1 MVLIL
6 MPSPKVFISYSHD
19 SDEHRAAILGLAQR
33 MRNPDG
39 IEVTVDRYVPG
50 TPNEGWP
57 RWMRDQ
63 IEQADYVL
71 VVCTPTYYQRFVGHE
86 VPGKGKGADWE
97 GILIMQALYDRQ
109 IAAPK
114 FVPVLLDAAHENSI
128 PEPLRPATRYVLTS
142 LVEYQ
147 KLCQFLRG
155 EAGVLPSSVATLPPL
170 VRVEGKPIQ
179 FEDELS
185 IHSSRT
191 AERAVLPRSG
201 QLWGREALLG
211 TLIPTLQQSGQLV
224 LFGMRGIGKSRV
236 IESIA
241 RAEPWIDWGLP
252 LRIFA
257 GATAHHA
264 DVFRTIAQSLG
275 ISDENPRP
283 PTGSV
288 AEIIAALA
296 PRIEGARSTFV
307 WVDQAHCWFVRGQWA
322 NPELERLVTALLRL
336 TSEKWNWI
344 FEFREHP
351 PETLRQHAIEVPGLD
366 KQALAKW
373 FEAVAPDEQRQE
385 WILAGDRLKAMYQW
399 LGGGHGQQAH
409 PLATSLL
416 IEVALGTH
424 STPLQVRQRLVSEP
438 AQQVENLLSDLF
450 NNVLSESE
458 RKLLLAIGLY
468 RGWIPHDHLA
478 WLEAGLP
485 AEGAWLGLDQRCLL
499 PSDDH
504 QERYYLHGFVS
515 DWLRRKFAY
524 PVDQSERIVT
534 ARGPA
539 SDPVARE
546 IHELIADCWLWQL
559 QRNQHRS
566 ALNTE
571 RALEAFHHLIAADR
585 SNRLGEITPGLI
597 AGREEGALDRLW
609 ILCDSIHANQ
619 RSRKELEVV
628 LRVILDLDPGSHKA
642 FRFLGETLQRLRGA
656 GDAEATNCFRRAI
669 ELRPGFAPYLCNLG
683 VALKATGLLGATEF
697 VATVAQARRRF
708 PTAVNDQVVAVEL
721 LCLAEVDPNSDE
733 PSRRRR
739 ERIAA
744 GSRHEAFFTD
754 EAEWQL
760 KRRPPAPVDALRV
773 LDTAIER
780 GCHGDFSLATR
791 ARALDVMGRH
801 QDAHAIRSD
810 LIRQGTGSAAV
821 YHGEAMSLLNQR
833 PPDPLRALAIL
844 DMANRAGCSD
854 EYTTSI
860 RATALELG
868 GKGEEASNLRQRE
881 IENGTRGEVFF
892 TAEADWQLA
901 KKPPNTVEAMRILA
915 LAKSRDCATEH
926 TASVEAKTL
935 EALGHPEEASALRR
949 SWIDAGSTSEVLYT
963 AEAHWQLRKHPPDAN
978 EALRILDAAAERGCA
993 DEYSASVRAT
1003 ALEEL
1008 GRHSDASELRRS
1020 FIRRGSRS
1028 AAIYNAEA
1036 EWLLS
1041 QNPPQADAAMELLK
1055 VPLSEGFSDQFTGW
1069 TLSKAKRFLED
1080 GNGKD

>member
-1 MVLIL
+1 

-19 SDEHRAAILGLAQR
+19 SEEHRAAILGLAQR
-33 MRNPDG
+33 MRDPDG
-39 IEVTVDRYVPG
+39 IKVTVDQYVRG
-50 TPNEGWP
+50 TPNDGWP

-71 VVCTPTYYQRFVGHE
+71 VVCTPTYYRRFAGHE
-86 VPGKGKGADWE
+86 APGKGKGADWE
-97 GILIMQALYDRQ
+97 GMLITQALYDQ
-109 IAAPK
+109 HIATPK
-114 FVPVLLDAAHENSI
+114 FVPVLLDAAHEASI
-128 PEPLRPATRYVLTS
+128 PEPLRPATRYLLTS
-142 LVEYQ
+142 LAEYR
-147 KLCQFLRG
+147 KLCQFLRS
-155 EAGVLPSSVATLPPL
+155 EAGVLPSPVATLPPL
-170 VRVEGKPIQ
+170 AREEGKPIQ

-185 IHSSRT
+185 TRSSST
-191 AERAVLPRSG
+191 AERSG
-201 QLWGREALLG
+201 TARPSQFWGREVLLR
-211 TLIPTLQQSGQLV
+211 TLIPTLQRSGQLV

-236 IESIA
+236 IEAIA
-241 RAEPWIDWGLP
+241 RTEPWANWGLP

-257 GATAHHA
+257 GATGHHA
-264 DVFRTIAQSLG
+264 DVFRTLAQALG

-288 AEIIAALA
+288 AEIVAALG
-296 PRIEGARSTFV
+296 PRIESARPTFV
-307 WVDQAHCWFVRGQWA
+307 WIDQAHCWFIRGQWA

-336 TSEKWNWI
+336 TSGKWNWI

-351 PETLRQHAIEVPGLD
+351 PETLLQHAMEVPGLD
-366 KQALAKW
+366 KQALSQW
-373 FEAVAPDEQRQE
+373 LEAVAPDEQRQE

-458 RKLLLAIGLY
+458 RSLLLAIGLY

-485 AEGAWLGLDQRCLL
+485 AKGAWFGLDRRCLL

-524 PVDQSERIVT
+524 PVDQTERIVT

-539 SDPVARE
+539 SDPIARE
-546 IHELIADCWLWQL
+546 IHALIADCWLRQL
-559 QRNQHRS
+559 QRNQYRS

-571 RALEAFHHLIAADR
+571 RALEAFHHLIAANQ

-609 ILCDSIHANQ
+609 ILCDSIHANR
-619 RSRKELEVV
+619 RSREELEVV
-628 LRVILDLDPGSHKA
+628 LRVILDLDPRSHKA
-642 FRFLGETLQRLRGA
+642 FRFLGETLQRQRGA
-656 GDAEATNCFRRAI
+656 GDAEAIDCFRRAI

-683 VALKATGLLGATEF
+683 VALKAIGPSGATEF
-697 VATVAQARRRF
+697 IATVAQARRHF
-708 PTAVNDQVVAVEL
+708 PAAVNDQVVAVEL
-721 LCLAEVDPNSDE
+721 HCLAVVDPSSDE
-733 PSRRRR
+733 PTRRRQ

-744 GSRHEAFFTD
+744 GSQHEAFFTD

-773 LDTAIER
+773 LDAAIER

-791 ARALDVMGRH
+791 AKALDAMGRH

-810 LIRQGTGSAAV
+810 LIRQGTRSAAA

-844 DMANRAGCSD
+844 DKADRAGCSD
-854 EYTTSI
+854 DYTTSI
-860 RATALELG
+860 RATALELSG
-868 GKGEEASNLRQRE
+868 NGDKASNLRQRE
-881 IENGTRGEVFF
+881 IESGTNGEIFY

-901 KKPPNTVEAMRILA
+901 KKPPNPVEAMRILA
-915 LAKSRDCATEH
+915 LAKARGCATEH

-935 EALGHPEEASALRR
+935 ESLEHPEDASTLRR
-949 SWIDAGSTSEVLYT
+949 KWIDAGTTSEVFYT
-963 AEAHWQLRKHPPDAN
+963 AEAHWQLRKRPPDAN
-978 EALRILDAAAERGCA
+978 EALRILDVAAERGCA
-993 DEYSASVRAT
+993 DEYSVSVRAT

-1008 GRHSDASELRRS
+1008 GRHTDASGLRRS
-1020 FIRRGSRS
+1020 FISRGSRS

-1041 QNPPQADAAMELLK
+1041 QNPPQADAAIELLK
-1055 VPLSEGFSDQFTGW
+1055 VPLSEGFADQLTTW
-1069 TLSKAKRFLED
+1069 TLSKAKRLLEG